1 MQPFQARTQM
11 LSVRALSTSIA
22 AALAAMLC
30 TAAASAADYRV
41 GAGGVRAPIADL
53 QLACEGG
60 RNYVIRARAVSVA
73 GDLGTGYILSGRR
86 GGHYVRLIPMG
97 DGYRYAGRGIWLDG
111 KGATADLH
119 LGKRRSLSC
128 TVGTLA

>member
-1 MQPFQARTQM
+1 M
-11 LSVRALSTSIA
+11 SVRALFASFAIA
-22 AALAAMLC
+22 AAVSALPA
-30 TAAASAADYRV
+30 TSASAAGLRV
-41 GAGGVRAPIADL
+41 NDL
-53 QLACEGG
+53 RLSCENG
-60 RNYVIRARAVSVA
+60 RSYVIRARGVSAA
-73 GDLGTGYILSGRR
+73 GDLVTGYILRGRR

-119 LGKRRSLSC
+119 LGKRRSTSC